1 MRVSKALPYLL
12 SLDASSTSVYCN
24 AGFPA
29 QDQSAEGQ
37 ITNSELILMGEN
49 INTLLVLKY
58 MLICCST
65 SPQPDLLKS
74 VQWIHYSTRQREM

>member
-1 MRVSKALPYLL
+1 MHVSKALPYLL

-37 ITNSELILMGEN
+37 IINSELILKGREHQHSVGVK
-49 INTLLVLKY
+49 IHA
-58 MLICCST
+58 
-65 SPQPDLLKS
+65 DLL
-74 VQWIHYSTRQREM
+74 QHIPST